1 MDAVKKIEINLLG
14 KGFTK
19 SFMAEFAKPMSYQT
33 IQKAL
38 IALKE
43 EHAKTVELNKSLL
56 SYATNLQKA
65 FFSGKTD
72 ELIFD
77 GLYNGGEVTVLT
89 LTGKKIPIN
98 VSYTDTVET
107 VQEKIH
113 EKTGI
118 PVLNQRLIFGGH
130 RLKPHRSIYSYKIPV
145 AGILHLVMD
154 MHPKLNPW
162 IPSDPKE
169 IADDKYYIEDALKK
183 FIERRAYEKKYPH
196 LYKL

>member
-1 MDAVKKIEINLLG
+1 
-14 KGFTK
+14 
-19 SFMAEFAKPMSYQT
+19 MAEFAKPMSYQT

-43 EHAKTVELNKSLL
+43 EHTKTVELNKSLL

-130 RLKPHRSIYSYKIPV
+130 RLKPHRSIYSYKIPIG
-145 AGILHLVMD
+145 ATIHLVTD
-154 MHPKLNPW
+154 MHPGGRPW
-162 IPSDPKE
+162 CPSDPKE
-169 IADDKYYIEDALKK
+169 IAVDQYYIERAIRKL
-183 FIERRAYEKKYPH
+183 IQRREFLAAYG
-196 LYKL
+196 